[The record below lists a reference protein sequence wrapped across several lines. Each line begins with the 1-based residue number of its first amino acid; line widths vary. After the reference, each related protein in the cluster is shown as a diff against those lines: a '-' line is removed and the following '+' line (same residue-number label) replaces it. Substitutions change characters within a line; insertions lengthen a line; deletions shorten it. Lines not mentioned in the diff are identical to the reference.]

1 MKLSYKNTRHP
12 RVHVVKDTGFAEGVE
27 RTGVTQPASLILGLL
42 LRVAQYH
49 GNDECSGRL
58 SSSHAETI

>member
-12 RVHVVKDTGFAEGVE
+12 RVHVGKDTGFAEGVE

-42 LRVAQYH
+42 LRVAYC
-49 GNDECSGRL
+49 GKPV
-58 SSSHAETI
+58 SHSIMAMTNVADG